1 MSTIEQARVI
11 IGEAMRAYQG
21 DSRYAR
27 IAEPH
32 DELSRIA
39 ARLDEPIRVAIAGT
53 LNAGKSTL
61 VNALVGE
68 DIAPTDATEA
78 TRIVAW
84 FRHGAAPQV
93 TANLFSGV
101 RQDIPIRRDGG
112 LSFELDRLD
121 PASVA
126 DLDVHWPAPEL
137 NEITLID
144 TPGTS
149 SLSTEV
155 SERSL
160 ALLVPEDGVP
170 RVDAV
175 IFLLRSLNAAD
186 IGLLTQIGKLVG
198 GERGG
203 AVGVIGVVSRADE
216 IGVGRLDAML
226 SAREVSARFAGEM
239 ERTGICQAVVP
250 VAGLL
255 ALTARTL
262 RQAEFI
268 ALQKLAEVDPQVLAK
283 ALLSVDRF
291 VREDDSLPVDPQT
304 RAALL
309 HRFGMFGI
317 RIAVAVIRVA
327 GTSEIT
333 ATGLAEELLERS
345 GLVELHNI
353 IANQFGQRAGIL
365 KSHTALLSARQVL
378 TSYPVQ
384 GGRPVIDD
392 IDPLLA
398 DTHAFDELRLLAE
411 LSSRTTTLTEH
422 ETVLIRRLLGA
433 SGTEPAARLGL
444 DETRPDPR
452 RAALDAVGRWRA
464 RAAYPLND
472 PFTSRLCLAAAR
484 SAEGILTQLS
494 AHERPAY

>member
-1 MSTIEQARVI
+1 MSSIDLARGI
-11 IGEAMRAYQG
+11 IGDAMRAYQG
-21 DSRYAR
+21 DPRYAR
-27 IAEPH
+27 VAEPH
-32 DELSRIA
+32 EELRHIA
-39 ARLDEPIRVAIAGT
+39 ARLDEPLRVAIAGT

-61 VNALVGE
+61 VNAFVGE

-101 RQDIPIRRDGG
+101 RQDIPIRRAGG
-112 LSFELDRLD
+112 LSFVLDRLD
-121 PASVA
+121 PASVS

-137 NEITLID
+137 NDFTIID

-149 SLSTEV
+149 SLSTDV

-203 AVGVIGVVSRADE
+203 AVGVVGVVSRADE

-226 SAREVSARFAGEM
+226 SAREVAARFAGEM

-262 RQAEFI
+262 RQAEFV
-268 ALQKLAEVDPQVLAK
+268 ALQKLADVDPQVLAK

-291 VREDDSLPVDPQT
+291 VREDDSLPVDAQT
-304 RAALL
+304 RAGLL

-317 RIAVAVIRVA
+317 RIAVAVIRVGVA
-327 GTSEIT
+327 EIT

-378 TSYPVQ
+378 TAHPVQ
-384 GGRPVIDD
+384 GGRQVIDD

-433 SGTEPAARLGL
+433 SGTDAAARLGL

-472 PFTSRLCLAAAR
+472 PFTGRLCLAAVR

-494 AHERPAY
+494 THERPAY

>member
-1 MSTIEQARVI
+1 MSSVVQARVI
-11 IGEAMRAYQG
+11 ISDAMRAYQN
-21 DSRYAR
+21 DSRYLR
-27 IAEPH
+27 VAEPH
-32 DELSRIA
+32 DELRRIA

-84 FRHGAAPQV
+84 FRHGAAPRV

-101 RQDIPIRRDGG
+101 RQDIPIRREGG

-126 DLDVHWPAPEL
+126 DLDVNWPAPEL

-149 SLSTEV
+149 SLSTDV

-203 AVGVIGVVSRADE
+203 AVGVVGVVSRADE

-226 SAREVSARFAGEM
+226 SAREVAARFAGEM

-262 RQAEFI
+262 RHAEFV
-268 ALQKLAEVDPQVLAK
+268 ALQRLAELDPQVLAK

-291 VREDDSLPVDPQT
+291 VREDDSLPVDAQT

-317 RIAVAVIRVA
+317 RISVAVMRV
-327 GTSEIT
+327 GVTD

-365 KSHTALLSARQVL
+365 KSHTALLSARRVL
-378 TSYPVQ
+378 TTYPVH
-384 GGRPVIDD
+384 GGRRVIDD

-411 LSSRTTTLTEH
+411 LSSRSTTLTEH
-422 ETVLIRRLLGA
+422 ETMLIRRLLG
-433 SGTEPAARLGL
+433 SFGTDAAARLGL
-444 DETRPDPR
+444 DETRSDPR

-464 RAAYPLND
+464 RAEHPLND
-472 PFTSRLCLAAAR
+472 PFTSRLCLAAVR

-494 AHERPAY
+494 AHDRPAY